1 MIYVKAGLP
10 EFQKIHPLVAGNFW
24 DRPACALGQS
34 VYHTGMLIDEAVIH
48 VAAGHGGAGIA
59 SFRRE
64 KYIPKG
70 GPDGGD
76 GGRGGDVIFVVG
88 RETHALAEFASKKEF
103 KAENGQSGQGKQK
116 TGRGGKSLRVT
127 VPPGT
132 LIFEQTETGEQLLID
147 LTERQKTYVVAK
159 GGKGGLGNIHFK
171 SSTNQAPRECTPG
184 APGEARKLRLEL
196 RLIADVGIIGLPNA
210 GKSTLLARVSAA
222 RPKIADYP
230 FTTLEPNLGVVSGDG
245 YRFVLAD
252 IPGLVAGAAK
262 GKGLGIAFLKHI
274 LRTRI
279 LVHLIAADTADP
291 LAAYTTVRKEL
302 KAYGQQIDEL
312 PEIVVISKVELFS
325 DKEQRR
331 LWQAFQK
338 HDPIF
343 LSAATG
349 RGVNDLVYAIAQQ
362 LTKLDAASP
371 EPEPSTEL
379 L

>member
-1 MIYVKAGLP
+1 
-10 EFQKIHPLVAGNFW
+10 
-24 DRPACALGQS
+24 
-34 VYHTGMLIDEAVIH
+34 MLTDEAVIH
-48 VAAGHGGAGIA
+48 VTAGKGGDGIA

-64 KYIPKG
+64 KYIPRG

-103 KAENGQSGQGKQK
+103 RAENGQPGQGKQK
-116 TGRGGKSLRVT
+116 TGRGGESLRIT

-132 LIFEQTETGEQLLID
+132 LIYQQSADGEQLLVD
-147 LTERQKTYVVAK
+147 LTDRSGKFVVAK

-184 APGEARKLRLEL
+184 APGEEKKLRLEL

-252 IPGLVAGAAK
+252 IPGLIAGAAA

-279 LVHLIAADTADP
+279 LVHLLAADSPDPVADYQTVRGE
-291 LAAYTTVRKEL
+291 LAAYGHGL
-302 KAYGQQIDEL
+302 A
-312 PEIVVISKVELFS
+312 EIAEILVISKVELLT
-325 DKEQRR
+325 DKQQRR
-331 LWQAFQK
+331 LWQGLSK

-343 LSAATG
+343 LSTVTG
-349 RGVNDLVYAIAQQ
+349 RGVNDLIHAIALR
-362 LTKLDAASP
+362 LTELDQAVP
-371 EPEPSTEL
+371 TPDLSTEL
-379 L
+379 I